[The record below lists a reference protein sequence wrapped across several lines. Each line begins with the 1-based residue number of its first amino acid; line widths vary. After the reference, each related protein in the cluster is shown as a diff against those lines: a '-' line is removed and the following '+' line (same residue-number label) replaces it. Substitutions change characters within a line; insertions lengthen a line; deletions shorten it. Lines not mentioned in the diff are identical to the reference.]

1 MTIEFTFSKVISSGY
16 NLLIDIH
23 SWIKIGFSISYENE
37 KISLHKPEVYFYSI
51 DILDI
56 DIMYKT
62 ISHVFDYND
71 EIL

>member
-1 MTIEFTFSKVISSGY
+1 MYF
-16 NLLIDIH
+16 
-23 SWIKIGFSISYENE
+23 
-37 KISLHKPEVYFYSI
+37 HKPEVYFYSI